1 MIYDIDKH
9 NPSSIAVIDDEG
21 QNVTYGE
28 ICSFTKNFAK
38 HYLKGPWCLSWLR
51 IIWALYLVI

>member
-28 ICSFTKNFAK
+28 ICSFTRIFAK
-38 HYLKGPWCLSWLR
+38 HYLKDLGV
-51 IIWALYLVI
+51 YLGSE